1 MNLVIKDKN
10 SDEILQFIRDCVKQG
25 KNYRGANGKV
35 DGLKENL
42 YDLIWT
48 EDEIETVLNEET
60 KQTSWSKKA
69 SEIIEIQ
76 QPEIDEMIKPSTQEY
91 INALRIRR
99 QLDKLT
105 YAQIDAYV
113 DANDP
118 KKVLKTF
125 GKALLALCRQVD
137 FGGN

>member
-48 EDEIETVLNEET
+48 EDKTEIIIDKET
-60 KQTSWSKKA
+60 KQTKWSKKA
-69 SEIIEIQ
+69 SEMNQ
-76 QPEIDEMIKPSTQEY
+76 VQLPEIDETVKPSRQEY

-113 DANDP
+113 DVNDP